1 MTWNW
6 NWNWNWNWIQS
17 IFRLIAR
24 PVGPA
29 PWIDVSMSCDPRVAV
44 GRPARPGP
52 GTLRANQR

>member
-1 MTWNW
+1 MT
-6 NWNWNWNWIQS
+6 WNWNWNWIQS